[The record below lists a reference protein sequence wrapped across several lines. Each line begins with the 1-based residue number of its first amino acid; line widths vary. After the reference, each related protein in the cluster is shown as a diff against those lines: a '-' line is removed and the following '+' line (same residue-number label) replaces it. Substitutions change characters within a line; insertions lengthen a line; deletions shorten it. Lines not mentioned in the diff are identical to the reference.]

1 MTVDTPETEQSTTT
15 SSAPTLETATFHEFE
30 RLRRGETLHDNKA
43 KSAPVEKT
51 EQKKSAKSDTAET
64 EEVEAS
70 KSDATE
76 ASGDELE
83 EEEVKAED
91 KGKKKGGWQR
101 RIEKLV
107 SQREAEKREK
117 EAEKRRADAYEQR
130 LAALETAGGSTKQ
143 TKATVD
149 GEPNPDSFE
158 TYVDYVKAL
167 AKWEYNQGEKAKEE
181 KATKAK
187 QEAEHAKVITT
198 YAERAKAFA
207 KAHDD
212 FDEVIADV
220 EDILAPPYVLQGI
233 AESENGPAL
242 AYELAKNPTEYAR
255 ICKLPPIAAAR
266 ELGKIEAKLS
276 ASSEE
281 KKSETKTV
289 TNAPKPVAPVGKG
302 QAKVAKSITDPDVS
316 FQDYVRLRREQMK
329 RRA

>member
-1 MTVDTPETEQSTTT
+1 MTAETPETEQSELT
-15 SSAPTLETATFHEFE
+15 STAPTLETATFHEFE
-30 RLRRGETLHDNKA
+30 RLRRGETLPEAKA

-76 ASGDELE
+76 AAGDELE

-107 SQREAEKREK
+107 SQREAEKRRA
-117 EAEKRRADAYEQR
+117 EALEQR

-143 TKATVD
+143 TKATVE

-167 AKWEYNQGEKAKEE
+167 AKWEYSQGEKAKEE